1 MGGVDITEKRTS
13 VAIDQTLLS
22 ILACPVD
29 KGPLLLIE
37 DELLYN
43 PRLRRA
49 YPIENGIPV
58 LLVDEARDVEDA
70 EHESILS
77 RAQSA

>member
-1 MGGVDITEKRTS
+1 M
-13 VAIDQTLLS
+13 AIDQTLLS

-58 LLVDEARDVEDA
+58 LLVDDARDVDDA
-70 EHESILS
+70 EHESILG
-77 RAQSA
+77 RAQSS

>member
-1 MGGVDITEKRTS
+1 MP
-13 VAIDQTLLS
+13 VAIDSTLLS

-58 LLVDEARDVEDA
+58 LLADDARDVDDA
-70 EHESILS
+70 EHESILA
-77 RAQSA
+77 RATS

>member
-1 MGGVDITEKRTS
+1 VTDESEKS

-29 KGPLLLIE
+29 KGPLLLVE

-58 LLVDEARDVEDA
+58 LLVDDARDVDDA
-70 EHESILS
+70 EHESILA
-77 RAQSA
+77 RAQS

>member
-1 MGGVDITEKRTS
+1 MTDESEKS

-29 KGPLLLIE
+29 KGPLLLVE

-58 LLVDEARDVEDA
+58 LLVDDARDVDDA
-70 EHESILS
+70 EHESILA
-77 RAQSA
+77 RAQS

>member
-1 MGGVDITEKRTS
+1 MALDR
-13 VAIDQTLLS
+13 TLLD

-29 KGPLLLIE
+29 KGPLLLVE

-58 LLVDEARDVEDA
+58 LLVDDARDVDDA
-70 EHESILS
+70 EHESILG
-77 RAQSA
+77 RAQNS